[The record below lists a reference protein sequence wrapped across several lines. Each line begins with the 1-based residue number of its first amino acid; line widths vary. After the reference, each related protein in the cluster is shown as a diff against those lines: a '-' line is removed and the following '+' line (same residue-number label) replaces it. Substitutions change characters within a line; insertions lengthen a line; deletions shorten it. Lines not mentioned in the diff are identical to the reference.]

1 VVVIGMAVAAR
12 RSAIGSAIG
21 RATGTAIGRL
31 TGTAIE
37 TPTGTA
43 VAALIGTAIEPLS
56 TVVSRVPT
64 VVGSRPLSAASGSPT

>member
-1 VVVIGMAVAAR
+1 
-12 RSAIGSAIG
+12 
-21 RATGTAIGRL
+21 
-31 TGTAIE
+31 
-37 TPTGTA
+37 